1 MTKLCLALV
10 AAFAVL
16 AGCSNTAEGVA
27 EDTKNNVD
35 RASETME
42 EGGAAA
48 LTPRIKSA
56 IVADSE
62 LNDEK
67 NQIDVDTTEEKVEL
81 KGHVAT
87 QELRTKAEQ
96 IARDVMKDAE
106 AKQELVNSLEVTQ
119 L

>member
-1 MTKLCLALV
+1 MIKLCLALV
-10 AAFAVL
+10 AALAVT
-16 AGCSNTAEGVA
+16 AGCSNTAKGVA
-27 EDTKNNVD
+27 EDTKSNID
-35 RASETME
+35 KASETVE

-62 LNDEK
+62 LNDDK

-87 QELRTKAEQ
+87 AELRAKAEK
-96 IARDVMKDAE
+96 IARDVMKKAE

-119 L
+119 V